1 MCLPYAGFFCN
12 GFSLRHFNILYIVSS
27 VYYLVHYIISTV
39 RCNLHQPC
47 IALNLTL
54 SPGYLIFVSVDIE
67 TVPQDKEFKTLDQDF
82 KGLWEHKSKYFREQK
97 GMSLDESYERA
108 GIDAEFG
115 KIICISVGLFSLA
128 EGTRQF
134 RVKSFSG
141 HNEKEILKEF
151 AELLNTHYNS
161 ADQNLCAHNGKEFDF
176 PYIAR
181 RMLINGI
188 KLPYHLD
195 LAGKKPWEVQHLDT
209 MALWKFGD
217 YKHFTS
223 IKLMT
228 KIFGIPTPK
237 DDIEGSD
244 VARVYYEDKDLPR
257 IVKYCVKDVVA
268 VAQIVLKFMG
278 EPFMNEEEV
287 YEV

>member
-1 MCLPYAGFFCN
+1 MLN
-12 GFSLRHFNILYIVSS
+12 HLELEKILF
-27 VYYLVHYIISTV
+27 L
-39 RCNLHQPC
+39 
-47 IALNLTL
+47 
-54 SPGYLIFVSVDIE
+54 DIE

-108 GIDAEFG
+108 GIYAEFG